1 MKNIDS
7 FIAINRFGLGA
18 APREE
23 DLLLGDPRGW
33 IENQINLSPAL
44 PNKLST
50 FGSSSDIIYSL
61 QAARRARKNNKDR
74 SQNNSNNTFRKD
86 VVREV
91 LAQASLM
98 SQTKAPFMERMVKF
112 WSNHFTVSSV
122 KKTIAPAIPA
132 YEREAIRPHIF
143 GKFSDMLKA
152 TSRHPVMLTYLDNV
166 ASMGENSR
174 AGKRRIKRNGNEKTI
189 NENLAREILEL
200 HTLGVNG
207 GYSQE
212 DIIELAKAISGW
224 SHASVG
230 IRQGQSAKN
239 GSFDFKAQYHE
250 PGTKTLLGKSY
261 KNDGPDQGLEIL
273 DDLAK
278 HPSTANFIAT
288 KLVRHFVA
296 DNPPPNAVEKIS
308 KVFTETNGDL
318 AMVSKAIIQ
327 LDAVWAAPLPKVKTH
342 YEYVISVHRAVG
354 KKNISIRDLIQPL
367 QELGQSPYSASSPA
381 GWSDEA
387 KDWIAPESLM
397 RRIEWIRGISAKLP
411 SNLYPMELLDSTVGP
426 VASDELRTW
435 VGRAP
440 SGDAANA
447 MILASPEF
455 QRR

>member
-230 IRQGQSAKN
+230 IRQGQSSKN

-296 DNPPPNAVEKIS
+296 DDPPPDAVEKIS

-327 LDAVWAAPLPKVKTH
+327 LDAVWAAALPKVKTH